1 MGLIKL
7 ERDPSLSAVELI
19 ELSTVLSK
27 SADFGEGFLPGP
39 EFTKQQIQS
48 RKNRDCKLNIWGVS
62 ALVLGTVGL
71 AGIPIHFEEEFSYF
85 GLPQTVHVLICLG
98 AVASVSQFFKYRS
111 KAIPGLREQDILNSP
126 SPDKLRSA
134 LKILSELRAQEC
146 QLYICSGPDL
156 YYKLPEK
163 FLTDSKY
170 TLLLLGNKQLRAQIT
185 SNKTLINGKL
195 FVKRADVKEFITKP
209 AKGTGQHS
217 RFSPYFIAFY
227 MNEHIRNHYLKNAKN
242 WHDETHSNFKLKLS
256 RKDHRAYHKTLI
268 YIAEHYDEFKE
279 WVDGHL
285 KGKENIDYLIKTEK
299 LLGLRE
305 DNDDST
311 PTDNETTAGFQKL
324 EHRSINTY
332 LKNRDFIDESKLPS
346 KADYHKLLRKPDE

>member
-27 SADFGEGFLPGP
+27 SADFGEGFLLGP

-48 RKNRDCKLNIWGVS
+48 RKNRDSKLNIWGMS
-62 ALVLGTVGL
+62 ALVLGTASL
-71 AGIPIHFEEEFSYF
+71 AGSPIHFEDKFSYF
-85 GLPQTVHVLICLG
+85 GLPQTFHILTCLG
-98 AVASVSQFFKYRS
+98 AVASVSQFFKYHS

-126 SPDKLRSA
+126 SPNKLRTA
-134 LKILSELRAQEC
+134 LKTLTKLRAKKC
-146 QLYICSGPDL
+146 QLYICSGPDQ
-156 YYKLPEK
+156 YYKLPK
-163 FLTDSKY
+163 KYMLDSKY
-170 TLLLLGNKQLRAQIT
+170 MLLILGNAQLRAQIT
-185 SNKTLINGKL
+185 ANKTLINSKL

-209 AKGTGQHS
+209 ARGTGQHS

-227 MNEHIRNHYLKNAKN
+227 MNEDIRNHYLKNANN

-256 RKDHRAYHKTLI
+256 RKDHRAYHKALI

-285 KGKENIDYLIKTEK
+285 KGKANIDYLIKIEK
-299 LLGLRE
+299 LLGLRK
-305 DNDDST
+305 D
-311 PTDNETTAGFQKL
+311 
-324 EHRSINTY
+324 
-332 LKNRDFIDESKLPS
+332 
-346 KADYHKLLRKPDE
+346 